1 MSKGRLPEKSSCS
14 FRFCPNEGG
23 RDAGGPCPI
32 FVSIFHKLYILGQFG
47 EWGGRGR
54 PLPKFIGVQK
64 RWGVRGNFDKIQKNS
79 YFFFGKPSL
88 RPSLHSLITLPKRVM
103 GGGNEQSSRLGSW
116 KWPTWQGDVGDQE
129 DDEFDNH
136 PCQCLLSAWKT
147 EPAWTWCEQCGYRR
161 YCNQV

>member
-1 MSKGRLPEKSSCS
+1 MR
-14 FRFCPNEGG
+14 EGG
-23 RDAGGPCPI
+23 TREDPAQFLCPFFTNCIYWVNLGNGEGGGGPCPNLLA
-32 FVSIFHKLYILGQFG
+32 FKKGGGFEVILT
-47 EWGGRGR
+47 
-54 PLPKFIGVQK
+54 KSK
-64 RWGVRGNFDKIQKNS
+64 RTAT
-79 YFFFGKPSL
+79 FFFGKPSL

-129 DDEFDNH
+129 DDEFDNR